1 MYEYI
6 CSSGMGQAGTTP
18 AARKAHE
25 IAGEARVLWVRKSAC
40 AVTVEYDSQQEENR
54 AREVAT
60 THRAGGVKGIL
71 REFYEPKQAKHP
83 GMDALTLLFERQ
95 ELPKSI
101 TLMFDRLACCRRM
114 FSGLRSQ

>member
-1 MYEYI
+1 MIASKKRTERGRYI
-6 CSSGMGQAGTTP
+6 
-18 AARKAHE
+18 
-25 IAGEARVLWVRKSAC
+25 
-40 AVTVEYDSQQEENR
+40 
-54 AREVAT
+54 AT
-60 THRAGGVKGIL
+60 KHRAGGGVKGIL